1 MRFGARLLLGIGLL
15 LLAARAAADALPDPF
30 DPATDSDELTTF
42 DLSDPLATT
51 SRSFLDLDQAAV
63 FKFGDASGNNVMDT
77 RIWIRQK
84 GVDLMCESRDPVKGL
99 SAYDMAIHET
109 GEPIDEAR
117 DLDVIRKLLK
127 PIETQRMQFIR
138 AGEQLPRTFCFRTR
152 EGQFGILEISE
163 RIENG
168 FRIRFRVLHD
178 LPPPIALA
186 VIVEELRKTQPIRFV
201 ERNLDPK
208 RIEEVQ
214 RRRDML
220 NELYEISHNER
231 IAKLAS
237 LRTQSV
243 LLKYELQGLQKTLPP
258 DAPQIVATKRKCD
271 AMQERVEAE
280 FDKYKMP
287 KLHGM
292 TPVVLLPIRSPASQP
307 ATP

>member
-1 MRFGARLLLGIGLL
+1 MRFLARLLLGIGLL
-15 LLAARAAADALPDPF
+15 LLAARAAADALPEAF
-30 DPATDSDELTTF
+30 TPATDSDELTTV
-42 DLSDPLATT
+42 DLSDPLAST

-63 FKFGDASGNNVMDT
+63 FKFGDASGTNVMDT

-99 SAYDMAIHET
+99 AAYDMAVHET
-109 GEPIDEAR
+109 GNPVDEPR
-117 DLDVIRKLLK
+117 DVDAIRKLLN
-127 PIETQRMQFIR
+127 PIEPQRMQFVS

-186 VIVEELRKTQPIRFV
+186 LIVDELRKTQIRV
-201 ERNLDPK
+201 EANVDKK
-208 RIEEVQ
+208 RIEELQV
-214 RRRDML
+214 RRDML
-220 NELYEISHNER
+220 NELYGISHSER

-237 LRTQSV
+237 MRTQSV
-243 LLKYELQGLQKTLPP
+243 LLKYQLQGLQKTLPP
-258 DAPQIVATKRKCD
+258 DAPQVVVLKRKCD